1 MRPLGGGHGG
11 HGGPGRHEPALPGF
25 ERPAEEVESEKA
37 AATEAAFGQA
47 AAEETRLVPS
57 ASVSPD
63 DGRETMGG
71 EAPTFLARGLGR
83 RAGPMP
89 LPKKRFYL
97 SDLRQSL
104 SRGVGGAALGPGP
117 SKLAYRMRRAW
128 AKPATRSAVL
138 VYLPLALLGII
149 GWRVV
154 ADDGLRRAAEEGV
167 VAGWEAVAARPE
179 FALRGLV
186 VTGATPHLQAEVQRA
201 IGLEAGATSL
211 GLDVAALRRQVTEIG
226 GVADATV
233 QIDPAGVL
241 RVHVDPRPAVALWRD
256 GAGHLYSV
264 ATDGTM
270 VSPVLRR
277 AALPTLP
284 VLIGPGARDAVEEA
298 LAIFEGAPEIQPR
311 LRAFVRVGERRWD
324 LVLDRDLRILLPAER
339 PREALAR
346 ILAAKRDEILER
358 DLAVIDLRLPG
369 RPTLRLTPRAIEELR
384 LTGVL
389 AAQEGK
395 DL

>member
-1 MRPLGGGHGG
+1 MRPVGEGQA
-11 HGGPGRHEPALPGF
+11 PALPGF
-25 ERPAEEVESEKA
+25 EPPAEEVRIEGIIDDPA
-37 AATEAAFGQA
+37 A
-47 AAEETRLVPS
+47 PS
-57 ASVSPD
+57 SSPPD

-83 RAGPMP
+83 RAGPLP
-89 LPKKRFYL
+89 LPPRRRRGF
-97 SDLRQSL
+97 SITALRKSFRL
-104 SRGVGGAALGPGP
+104 GMRGAPMGPGP
-117 SKLAYRMRRAW
+117 SKIAYRMRRAW
-128 AKPATRSAVL
+128 AKPGTRSAVL
-138 VYLPLALLGII
+138 VYLPLALLGVI

-154 ADDGLRRAAEEGV
+154 ADDGLRRAAEAGI
-167 VAGWEAVAARPE
+167 VASWEAVAARPE

-211 GLDVAALRRQVTEIG
+211 GLDVAALRERVTGIG

-256 GAGHLYSV
+256 GAGHLFSV

-277 AALPTLP
+277 AALPDLP
-284 VLIGPGARDAVEEA
+284 VLVGAGARDAVEEA
-298 LAIFEGAPEIQPR
+298 LEIFAGAPEVQPR

-339 PREALAR
+339 PLIALAR

-358 DLAVIDLRLPG
+358 DLAVVDLRLPG

-389 AAQEGK
+389 QAQEGK

>member
-1 MRPLGGGHGG
+1 MRPVGEG
-11 HGGPGRHEPALPGF
+11 HEPVLPGF
-25 ERPAEEVESEKA
+25 ERPEEEVWIEGIIEYPA
-37 AATEAAFGQA
+37 APAAP
-47 AAEETRLVPS
+47 L
-57 ASVSPD
+57 PD
-63 DGRETMGG
+63 DGRNTMGG

-83 RAGPMP
+83 RAGPLP
-89 LPKKRFYL
+89 LPPRRKGFSIRA
-97 SDLRQSL
+97 LRRSL
-104 SRGVGGAALGPGP
+104 RLGMRGAPMGPGP
-117 SKLAYRMRRAW
+117 SKIAYRMRRAW
-128 AKPATRSAVL
+128 AKPGTRSAVL
-138 VYLPLALLGII
+138 VYLPLALLGVI

-154 ADDGLRRAAEEGV
+154 ADDGLRRAAEAGV
-167 VAGWEAVAARPE
+167 VASWEAVAARPE

-211 GLDVAALRRQVTEIG
+211 GLDVAALRARVTEIG
-226 GVADATV
+226 GVADAMV

-256 GAGHLYSV
+256 GAGNLFSV

-277 AALPTLP
+277 AALPELP
-284 VLIGPGARDAVEEA
+284 VLVGTGARDAVDEA
-298 LAIFEGAPEIQPR
+298 LEILARAPEIQPR

-339 PREALAR
+339 PLSALAR
-346 ILAAKRDEILER
+346 VLAAKRDEILER
-358 DLAVIDLRLPG
+358 DLAVVDLRLPG
-369 RPTLRLTPRAIEELR
+369 RPTLRLTLRAIEELR

-389 AAQEGK
+389 QAQEGK